1 MRGFSACVA
10 PPSSHVVWAQGPGW
24 QGGKSPYHPTN
35 TDACSALGVVLLFFP
50 PLLCPTRISEKS
62 TFHISSALWSRIKES
77 GLHLLVVQRC
87 FSSQFAVKGHF
98 ANRLPT
104 EQQRRPQL
112 FALLDLQCHWIYDL
126 LIASEPLY
134 EIVSD
139 LVSLH
144 IWVTSQLTFLFS
156 LCPALFSC

>member
-35 TDACSALGVVLLFFP
+35 IDAFSALGVVLLFLP
-50 PLLCPTRISEKS
+50 SLLCPTRISEKS

-87 FSSQFAVKGHF
+87 FSSEFVKGHF
-98 ANRLPT
+98 GNRLPT
-104 EQQRRPQL
+104 VQHRRLQS
-112 FALLDLQCHWIYDL
+112 FGLLDLQCHWIYDHL
-126 LIASEPLY
+126 VASEPLY
-134 EIVSD
+134 EILS
-139 LVSLH
+139 
-144 IWVTSQLTFLFS
+144 FF
-156 LCPALFSC
+156 